1 MYALALSRWLRA
13 TNNARGVPRS
23 EASPKAETID
33 KDTGTQVSFFKRERE
48 RRERRGSTNH
58 IPYTPNIERTSINT
72 TVYSCITIII

>member
-48 RRERRGSTNH
+48 REREEDLPITFHIHQTLNVSTLQ
-58 IPYTPNIERTSINT
+58 S
-72 TVYSCITIII
+72 TVASQ